1 MAYTQSPA
9 TGFSLFNIEQDSINE
24 LQKARH
30 FLEPA
35 MLEMLDKLYVGILA
49 DAESG
54 NITCDVVE
62 VDGLRQQLKAHWS
75 EALFRGKYDD
85 AYRERTSK
93 ICRAHARVGLTP
105 DWYIDSYN
113 QILSQLIELILANHP
128 ANDKLTI
135 SLVQTIN
142 KIFFL
147 DIDLVVNSYL
157 ESKDEAMQQMLLR
170 STELRENIWK
180 FSDDLNSV
188 AANLNVTVETLAED
202 IQSPIGSTRSD
213 DNHDRK
219 DWARAQQH
227 SSQLLDQARQLRRQV
242 SRLEEHL
249 TQLPLNEKL
258 YLSEAS
264 FFSWWK
270 PLFEKRYHRNKNGLS
285 S

>member
-1 MAYTQSPA
+1 MSA
-9 TGFSLFNIEQDSINE
+9 N
-24 LQKARH
+24 
-30 FLEPA
+30 
-35 MLEMLDKLYVGILA
+35 
-49 DAESG
+49 
-54 NITCDVVE
+54 
-62 VDGLRQQLKAHWS
+62 
-75 EALFRGKYDD
+75 
-85 AYRERTSK
+85 
-93 ICRAHARVGLTP
+93 ARVGLTP

-157 ESKDEAMQQMLLR
+157 ESKDEAMKQMLLR

>member
-62 VDGLRQQLKAHWS
+62 VDGLRQQLKAHWR

-93 ICRAHARVGLTP
+93 ICRAHARVGFTP
-105 DWYIDSYN
+105 DWYLDSYN

-202 IQSPIGSTRSD
+202 IQSPIGSAGSD
-213 DNHDRK
+213 DNHD
-219 DWARAQQH
+219 
-227 SSQLLDQARQLRRQV
+227 
-242 SRLEEHL
+242 
-249 TQLPLNEKL
+249 
-258 YLSEAS
+258 
-264 FFSWWK
+264 
-270 PLFEKRYHRNKNGLS
+270 
-285 S
+285 